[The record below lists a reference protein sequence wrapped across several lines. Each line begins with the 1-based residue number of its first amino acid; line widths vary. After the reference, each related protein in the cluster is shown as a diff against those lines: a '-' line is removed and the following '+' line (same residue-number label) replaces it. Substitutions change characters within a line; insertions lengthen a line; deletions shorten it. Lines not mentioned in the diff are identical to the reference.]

1 MTKLALG
8 TAQFGLTYGIANP
21 QPQIPYAEAKDIVDY
36 AYSNRINVLDTAMG
50 YGESEAQLGKIGVDN
65 WKVISKLPEVPI
77 GVNASAWI
85 TSAVRS
91 SLAKLKIESLYG
103 LLLHR
108 PAQLLGDRGLEINA
122 ALQSL
127 KSEGLVKKIGI
138 SIYKPSELEGLLSI
152 GEVDL
157 VQSPLSVLDRRLIT
171 SGWLDRLVDYGVEVH
186 ARSVFLQGVLLMSAA
201 QRPRKFDRW
210 SGLWDRYHDWIRESG
225 LSPLEACLAYVS
237 SLPQVSQVVVGVNGL
252 NHIQQILEAQINQTP
267 NCLPELQTED
277 EELLNPL
284 AWLRLT

>member
-8 TAQFGLTYGIANP
+8 TAQFGLTYGNANP
-21 QPQIPYAEAKDIVDY
+21 QPQIAYAEAKNIVDC
-36 AYSNRINVLDTAMG
+36 AYSNGINVLDTAMA
-50 YGESEAQLGKIGVDN
+50 YGESEAHLGKIGIN
-65 WKVISKLPEVPI
+65 GWKVVSKLPEVPM
-77 GVNASAWI
+77 GENVSAWI

-91 SLAKLKIESLYG
+91 SLDKLKIESLYG

-127 KSEGLVKKIGI
+127 KYEGLVMKIGI
-138 SIYKPSELEGLLSI
+138 SIYKPSELEYLMPI
-152 GEVDL
+152 GGVDL

-171 SGWLDRLVDYGVEVH
+171 SGWLERLVDCGVEVH

-201 QRPRKFDRW
+201 QRPKKFDRW
-210 SGLWDRYHDWIRESG
+210 LDLWDRYHDWVQETG

-237 SLPQVSQVVVGVNGL
+237 SLPQISQVVVGVNGL
-252 NHIQQILEAQINQTP
+252 NHIQQILQAQINQMP
-267 NCLPELQTED
+267 NCLPELETED

-284 AWLRLT
+284 AWLSLT